1 MKKMTT
7 TPEVYNHKRL
17 NRHVIEMDKFLYM
30 YNFPRLNQE
39 KHKILSDQLLVMKLK
54 QQYKLPTTLPATTTN
69 RNTEGKDQ
77 WEILKVGREG
87 DDRGLND

>member
-17 NRHVIEMDKFLYM
+17 NRHVKEMDKFLYM

-54 QQYKLPTTLPATTTN
+54 QQYKLPTTLPTTTTN